1 MCGFPGNSSVL
12 GKVNM
17 YVVFRMGVT
26 DFLAGSDAE
35 NNAGTVGCISGTM
48 VVGWRPLVFWGNV
61 MCWRPYCRAF

>member
-35 NNAGTVGCISGTM
+35 NNAECM
-48 VVGWRPLVFWGNV
+48 
-61 MCWRPYCRAF
+61 

>member
-12 GKVNM
+12 GKVSM

-35 NNAGTVGCISGTM
+35 NNAVYVG
-48 VVGWRPLVFWGNV
+48 R
-61 MCWRPYCRAF
+61 YCGVHIWNNGRRMASHGIFGVT

>member
-12 GKVNM
+12 GKVSM

-35 NNAGTVGCISGTM
+35 NNAECM
-48 VVGWRPLVFWGNV
+48 
-61 MCWRPYCRAF
+61 